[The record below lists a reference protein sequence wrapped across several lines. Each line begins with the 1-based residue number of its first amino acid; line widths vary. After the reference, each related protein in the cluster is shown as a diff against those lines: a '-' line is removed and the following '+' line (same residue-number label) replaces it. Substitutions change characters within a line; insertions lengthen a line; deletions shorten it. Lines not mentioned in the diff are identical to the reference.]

1 MTLRKLPPR
10 KVRDPAEFES
20 FVPKP
25 RAPAAGSAELSAALA
40 SIAALD
46 LPQAQAERIAAPIMR
61 GHPKPTRHESE
72 PWRRAVASL
81 PCVLCGRHGRTQ
93 CAHRN
98 EGKGMS
104 IKTDDALTAALC
116 DVCHTD
122 IDQGSQHTKAARRA
136 RMDRAIL
143 LTLAELARRG
153 LVKAVAP

>member
-10 KVRDPAEFES
+10 KVRDPAEFAG
-20 FVPKP
+20 FTPKP
-25 RAPAAGSAELSAALA
+25 RAVAVATRSDESP
-40 SIAALD
+40 
-46 LPQAQAERIAAPIMR
+46 PIVM
-61 GHPKPTRHESE
+61 PKTMRHESE

-153 LVKAVAP
+153 LVRAVPNP